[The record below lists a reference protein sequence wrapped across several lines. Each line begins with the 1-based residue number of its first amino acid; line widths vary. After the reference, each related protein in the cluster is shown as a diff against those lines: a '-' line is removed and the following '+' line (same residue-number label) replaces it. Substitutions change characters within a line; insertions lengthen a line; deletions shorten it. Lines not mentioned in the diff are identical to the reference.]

1 MPSILHLTETE
12 SFSLVSD
19 VGNWVYGDRF
29 WGREN
34 EIEAV
39 SRLLRDGANIAMSA
53 PRRIGKT
60 SLMREVARRLEG
72 EFAAVHVDLQGALSL
87 EDVVVELT
95 LASRSHRELHRRALD
110 VFRNALGKV
119 EHLQTQ
125 DLSIQIR
132 SAAAQDWQSKADR
145 LLDEFVA
152 HDPPVVVY
160 IDELA
165 ILVNRL
171 LKGHDYTITPA
182 RVAVVDQL
190 MSWLRR
196 ATIRHARKI
205 RFVIASSIGLAPVLR
220 QAKLSATLNT
230 FTPFTV
236 HPWDRPTAHGA
247 LGALA
252 NHVAMTWEDG
262 AREAVIERLGACIPH
277 HVQVFWRSVH
287 EDARA
292 RHASRV
298 TVDDV
303 ERVYRLDMLGSH
315 EHIELGHYEER
326 LTLMLGEHLMRLA
339 IDLLSEAAISDG
351 LTFASAREF
360 SHDFEPQQLREVID
374 VLTHDGY
381 LQLERDTYVFQ
392 SKFLRDW
399 WSRRHGVTHQSPTR
413 PPTRRGT
420 HD

>member
-1 MPSILHLTETE
+1 MPSILTST
-12 SFSLVSD
+12 SVCSSSLVSD

-34 EIEAV
+34 EVDAI
-39 SRLLRDGANIAMSA
+39 SQLLRDGANIAMSA

-72 EFAAVHVDLQGALSL
+72 EFAAVHVDLQGALTP

-95 LASRSHRELHRRALD
+95 LASRAHRDLHRRALD

-119 EHLQTQ
+119 EQLQTQ
-125 DLSIQIR
+125 DLAIQIR
-132 SAAAQDWQSKADR
+132 GAAAQDWQSKADR

-152 HDPPVVVY
+152 HEPPVVVY

-205 RFVIASSIGLAPVLR
+205 RFVIASSIGLAPVLA

-230 FTPFTV
+230 FTPFTL
-236 HPWDRPTAHGA
+236 HPWDHPTAHGA

-252 NHVAMTWEDG
+252 KHVEITWEDG
-262 AREAVIERLGACIPH
+262 AREAVLDRLGACIPH

-292 RHASRV
+292 RSAARV

-303 ERVYRLDMLGSH
+303 ERVYRFDMLGSH
-315 EHIELGHYEER
+315 DHIELSHYEER
-326 LTLMLGEHLMRLA
+326 LTLMLGDRPMRLA
-339 IDLLSEAAISDG
+339 IDLLSEAAISGG
-351 LTFASAREF
+351 LTFAAARTF
-360 SHDFEPQQLREVID
+360 GHGFEPQQLREVID

-381 LQLERDTYVFQ
+381 LQLEHDSYVFQ

-399 WSRRHGVTHQSPTR
+399 WSRRHGVTHQL
-413 PPTRRGT
+413 PTRRAAHG
-420 HD
+420 